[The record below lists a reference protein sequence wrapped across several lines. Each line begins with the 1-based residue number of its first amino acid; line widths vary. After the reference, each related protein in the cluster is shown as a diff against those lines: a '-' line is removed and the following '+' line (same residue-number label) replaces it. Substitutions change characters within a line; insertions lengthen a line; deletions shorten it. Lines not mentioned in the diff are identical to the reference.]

1 MINSIKDEL
10 ELYES
15 SNDEKHLYAIEKL
28 VQLLKGENNSTTNET
43 SKRKKK
49 HVHLKNVLSTI
60 HISQRVIIQAR
71 LFLIFK
77 GVL

>member
-28 VQLLKGENNSTTNET
+28 VQLLKGENSSTTNEP
-43 SKRKKK
+43 SIRKKDARP
-49 HVHLKNVLSTI
+49 LKKRTLDDTYIAEDSHSST
-60 HISQRVIIQAR
+60 S
-71 LFLIFK
+71 IFDF
-77 GVL
+77 

>member
-28 VQLLKGENNSTTNET
+28 VQLLKGENSSTTNEPLM
-43 SKRKKK
+43 RKKEARP
-49 HVHLKNVLSTI
+49 LKKRTLDDTYIAQSNHSST
-60 HISQRVIIQAR
+60 S
-71 LFLIFK
+71 IFDF
-77 GVL
+77 